1 MLGPAAALLALASC
15 AVVLVDARCAVV
27 LVDAPAAALLAL
39 AAFAVVLADA
49 RPAAFL
55 APASTTLH
63 VWLYSQM
70 LDPPL
75 NLHCLLQGLDLRLRT
90 KHGQPSVKAKF
101 ILCQYLNIIW
111 YWR

>member
-15 AVVLVDARCAVV
+15 AVVLVDARFVV
-27 LVDAPAAALLAL
+27 LLVDARVTALLAL
-39 AAFAVVLADA
+39 ASFAVVLADA
-49 RPAAFL
+49 RPTTFL

-75 NLHCLLQGLDLRLRT
+75 NLHWLLQGLDLSLRT
-90 KHGQPSVKAKF
+90 NHGQPSVKAKF
-101 ILCQYLNIIW
+101 SLCQHFYIFW